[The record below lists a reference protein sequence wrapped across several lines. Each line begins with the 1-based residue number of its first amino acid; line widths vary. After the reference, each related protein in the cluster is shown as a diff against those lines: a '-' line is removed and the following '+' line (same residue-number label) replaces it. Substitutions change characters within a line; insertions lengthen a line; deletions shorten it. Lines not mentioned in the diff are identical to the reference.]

1 MSALM
6 DELALVSTE
15 KLQYDPGEC
24 IDVAWQPI
32 FVLRGK
38 NSGPPRYLLL
48 GKLVKSLLCLS
59 HGNADVERGFS
70 KNRRLLLE
78 RSNLSIESINGLR
91 AIQSFSKRYNR
102 DVATIPIKADM
113 MKAVKQSHKRYI
125 ERIAREDEHAA
136 KRSKLG
142 SNCSS
147 TKPQQKQDPNTEIH
161 LAKKMLTNAEAL
173 IAKGMKSQ
181 AFADIASGQA
191 LLKKGKQG
199 LQMLSTS
206 LKLQKKYTW
215 QGVVVF
221 SAKYRES

>member
-1 MSALM
+1 
-6 DELALVSTE
+6 
-15 KLQYDPGEC
+15 
-24 IDVAWQPI
+24 
-32 FVLRGK
+32 
-38 NSGPPRYLLL
+38 
-48 GKLVKSLLCLS
+48 
-59 HGNADVERGFS
+59 
-70 KNRRLLLE
+70 
-78 RSNLSIESINGLR
+78 
-91 AIQSFSKRYNR
+91 
-102 DVATIPIKADM
+102 M

-147 TKPQQKQDPNTEIH
+147 TKPQQKQDPNTEIN

-191 LLKKGKQG
+191 LLKEGQAR
-199 LQMLSTS
+199 LADALH
-206 LKLQKKYTW
+206 KLEASKKKYTW

-221 SAKYRES
+221 SAKYCES